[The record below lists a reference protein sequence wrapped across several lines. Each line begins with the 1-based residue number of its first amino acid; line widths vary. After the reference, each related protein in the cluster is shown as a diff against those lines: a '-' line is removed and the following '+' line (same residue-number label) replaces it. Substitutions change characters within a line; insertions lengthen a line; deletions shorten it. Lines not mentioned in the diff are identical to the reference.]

1 MSDAGVTRIKRPQSL
16 TALVAEQIRDMIVT
30 ERFAL
35 GELLSENII
44 AALLGV
50 SRAPVRD
57 AFVRLE
63 TEGLVKVQPQR
74 GTFVFQYDATEL
86 REICE
91 LRQVLE
97 TGALRIATA
106 CHRAGLIEA
115 LRRPIEAAERE
126 GELDPKAYQPFDTA
140 FHDGLVRSSGNNEL
154 MDAYGRI
161 SGRVRAIRHR
171 LTRLSAHVGN
181 CSGCIAPSC
190 KRSRISGTMR
200 RRRPWWSTSMPAI
213 GGCWRRR
220 EHRSRSRQRM
230 RCRLV
235 RRDEEREAS
244 PTEAPRHGG

>member
-1 MSDAGVTRIKRPQSL
+1 MSEAGVTRIKRPQSL
-16 TALVAEQIRDMIVT
+16 TTLVVDQIRDMIVT

-35 GELLSENII
+35 GELLSENTI
-44 AALLGV
+44 AALLGL

-106 CHRAGLIEA
+106 RDRARLIEG
-115 LRRPIEAAERE
+115 LRQQIEAAEQ
-126 GELDPKAYQPFDTA
+126 GGQLDPKAYQPFDTA
-140 FHDGLVRSSGNNEL
+140 FHDALVRSSSNNEL

-161 SGRVRAIRHR
+161 SGRIRAIRHR
-171 LTRLSAHVGN
+171 LTRLSAHVLE
-181 CSGCIAPSC
+181 SQRVHSAILRAVEE
-190 KRSRISGTMR
+190 KRDDAAEAALVEHVYASYR
-200 RRRPWWSTSMPAI
+200 RLLATTGAQEPQSAADAVPA
-213 GGCWRRR
+213 G
-220 EHRSRSRQRM
+220 
-230 RCRLV
+230 
-235 RRDEEREAS
+235 
-244 PTEAPRHGG
+244 P

>member
-106 CHRAGLIEA
+106 CHRAGVIEA

-171 LTRLSAHVGN
+171 LTRLSAHVVE
-181 CSGCIAPSC
+181 S
-190 KRSRISGTMR
+190 
-200 RRRPWWSTSMPAI
+200 
-213 GGCWRRR
+213 
-220 EHRSRSRQRM
+220 QRM
-230 RCRLV
+230 HRAILQAIEDQRDDAAEAALVEHVYAGYRRLLAT
-235 RRDEEREAS
+235 R
-244 PTEAPRHGG
+244 GGQEPATDAVSAGSR